1 MVNYQWRLP
10 ETLQMF
16 PILTHYKNLKYLKE
30 EIIYIYER
38 SIKKMKITFDLCLS
52 SSIRFNFYPDN
63 CPNQAKS
70 LFSFF
75 LQNPLSFDVHW

>member
-30 EIIYIYER
+30 EIIYIYMNVQLKR
-38 SIKKMKITFDLCLS
+38 
-52 SSIRFNFYPDN
+52 
-63 CPNQAKS
+63 
-70 LFSFF
+70 
-75 LQNPLSFDVHW
+75 